1 MMSLNNNEKEF
12 QKKLQEDTEI
22 PVIVHERIAQAY
34 RLIEDNTVTQKKAQK
49 EPYHWMKV
57 GGRIAGG
64 MAAVMAVGF
73 IFCAVNPVM
82 AKKLPVVGGLF
93 EVLQDNVSFFGDF
106 ADHATT
112 LEAVDTEGDST
123 TGSADAEVGTGE
135 ENSIEDTAYTKTTDG
150 LTITCSEV
158 FANSQ
163 AVYITM
169 QLKSNQSF
177 PETLMKQDGEPA
189 IEMQGKQQLDFIGAD
204 QDNFLFSNPEGKF
217 LDDHTYACI
226 LRIDLAM
233 QTKDYTE
240 YEEKYDEMTQ
250 QVLDEMGI
258 TEDDLTD
265 QTEEGYELL
274 SKYTDE
280 LCTRGG
286 ALKSYIKDIEL
297 PEKFNLSLNIEQIR
311 GMKKDYDSIIEANED
326 ADDQAD
332 LGYYVFKGDWS
343 FDIPITVDDSQTEV
357 MELNDTN
364 DAGIGLKSVIRTPYE
379 LTVNELYEDGSD
391 SDTFMVALDA
401 NGNKLP
407 YNESS
412 GNCSNFAIQDR
423 DISTVDIYILDY
435 IQYMDELKGEDNFNN
450 NEDKPEGQK
459 WSDLLDQNAKY
470 HKTLHFDQD
479 AVNAN
484 NAE

>member
-106 ADHATT
+106 AAHATT

-123 TGSADAEVGTGE
+123 TGSADAKAGTGE

-169 QLKSNQSF
+169 QLKSKQSF
-177 PETLMKQDGEPA
+177 PETFMKQDGEPA
-189 IEMQGKQQLDFIGAD
+189 IEMQGKQKFDFIGAD

-280 LCTRGG
+280 LCARGG
-286 ALKSYIKDIEL
+286 ALKSYIKDIKL

-311 GMKKDYDSIIEANED
+311 GMKKDYDSIIESNED